1 VNVRAADAAVG
12 PEFAKGFAV
21 VPRSIGGE
29 AYGLADSRQSSAT
42 PARSQGVL
50 EGQFR
55 FDVDEA
61 AGHDKVLGDP
71 ITAPLLEGLDL
82 VLRGAIK
89 LLACDVLVD
98 FRRAFAV
105 RTVGAAKISR
115 VGSMSGSFSVR
126 FGSRA
131 RTGVRTVEPARGTLG
146 AAAKLL
152 AVPVVK
158 TSTLPLPLAG
168 GTLTKRLTIPIT
180 KRLTIPITKRLTIPI
195 TKRLTIPITKTTTLT
210 IRTTLTVTVGLTVAF
225 TGRTLTIRTTLTV
238 TVGLTVAVSKTT
250 TLTSTLTRRTLTKRP
265 TLTVTVGL
273 TVAFTGRTLTIRT
286 TLTVAKWLTVP
297 IAEPTALTVTKRLT
311 IPVTRAVVPCPEA
324 ARISSR
330 VVVRTER
337 AAIFAVSAEVAAI
350 AAAVL
355 SHDGFLLLRA
365 PG

>member
-1 VNVRAADAAVG
+1 
-12 PEFAKGFAV
+12 
-21 VPRSIGGE
+21 
-29 AYGLADSRQSSAT
+29 
-42 PARSQGVL
+42 VL

-210 IRTTLTVTVGLTVAF
+210 IRTTLTVTVGLTIPI
-225 TGRTLTIRTTLTV
+225 TKTPTLTSTLTRRTLTIRTTLTV